1 MWMTTA
7 IDGVQVE
14 EGRKWVRSVDKIRPF
29 EGVKLMLAKTMTE
42 GVCLRIEL
50 VAEGAGAETVVEE
63 AGLMRP
69 TPEVEEKAQNV
80 FSPL

>member
-1 MWMTTA
+1 MRMTTV

-29 EGVKLMLAKTMTE
+29 EGAKLMLAKTMTE
-42 GVCLRIEL
+42 RVCLRIEL
-50 VAEGAGAETVVEE
+50 VAEGAGVETVVEG

-69 TPEVEEKAQNV
+69 TPKVEEKAQNV